1 MRKESVRK
9 GVEYIGSR
17 FRKRR
22 QKGRFL
28 PVGAILRS
36 LAGPALGALHG
47 GKKTFGGK
55 NDDCAAADKPR
66 QKTLLRRRV
75 TTKRLTLPNGQSFL
89 CRYEVVSRKIL
100 PRNVTITR
108 TQKVGPRRQRKRKTH
123 QGGSLLGN
131 RHLPQQVC

>member
-1 MRKESVRK
+1 MRKKCVRK

-17 FRKRR
+17 IRKRR

-36 LAGPALGALHG
+36 LPGPALGALHG

-55 NDDCAAADKPR
+55 KGDCAAVDKSR
-66 QKTLLRRRV
+66 QKTLFRRRV

-89 CRYEVVSRKIL
+89 CRYEGVCRKIL

-108 TQKVGPRRQRKRKTH
+108 TQKIGPRRQRKTH

>member
-9 GVEYIGSR
+9 RVEYIGSR
-17 FRKRR
+17 FIKRR

-28 PVGAILRS
+28 PVDAILKS

-55 NDDCAAADKPR
+55 KGDCAAVDKSR

-75 TTKRLTLPNGQSFL
+75 TTKRLTLLNGQSFL
-89 CRYEVVSRKIL
+89 CRYEGVCRKIL

-108 TQKVGPRRQRKRKTH
+108 TQKIGPRRQRKTH
-123 QGGSLLGN
+123 
-131 RHLPQQVC
+131 